1 MAVARA
7 NPKLSTLLRRLSQ
20 NKCLSA
26 HSDFNLSTRSS
37 SQQHHHSI
45 DEFAAVGLKEFPRP
59 REYGFRPDLSTLGK
73 VFVKYHTDGGE
84 EQFCKFRNECSVDR
98 NSSASTSGEIE
109 WEKFGCHPMH
119 QRHGRHKT
127 YSHQGIVVPG
137 DQFVGGGL
145 ELGLSSSSSPFSNL
159 RRRYAY
165 RSNSRKLETQLIVID
180 LKPFASL
187 QHHHCRSHSTSSNAK
202 VSSDEVE
209 ASEKKNNTN
218 APSAAVVS
226 WIENVLP
233 KQLQPFAHLARL
245 DKPIGTWLL
254 AWPCFW

>member
-26 HSDFNLSTRSS
+26 HSDFYLSRRSS
-37 SQQHHHSI
+37 SQQHHSI
-45 DEFAAVGLKEFPRP
+45 DELAAVGLKEFPQP
-59 REYGFRPDLSTLGK
+59 REYGFRPDLSTLER
-73 VFVKYHTDGGE
+73 VFVKYHTHAGE
-84 EQFCKFRNECSVDR
+84 EQFSKFRDECSADR
-98 NSSASTSGEIE
+98 NSFASTSGEIE

-119 QRHGRHKT
+119 QRHGRQKT
-127 YSHQGIVVPG
+127 YSHQGIVVSD
-137 DQFVGGGL
+137 DQFVGGL
-145 ELGLSSSSSPFSNL
+145 ELGLGLSSSSPFSNL

-165 RSNSRKLETQLIVID
+165 PSNSRKLETQLIVFD

-187 QHHHCRSHSTSSNAK
+187 QHHCRSYSTSSNAK

-209 ASEKKNNTN
+209 ATEKSNTK

>member
-26 HSDFNLSTRSS
+26 HSDFYLSRRNS
-37 SQQHHHSI
+37 SQQHHSI
-45 DEFAAVGLKEFPRP
+45 DELAAVGLKEFPTP
-59 REYGFRPDLSTLGK
+59 REYGFRPDLSTLGG
-73 VFVKYHTDGGE
+73 VFVNNHTDAGE
-84 EQFCKFRNECSVDR
+84 EEFSKFRNECSADK
-98 NSSASTSGEIE
+98 NSFASTSGEIE
-109 WEKFGCHPMH
+109 WGKFGCPPMH
-119 QRHGRHKT
+119 QRHGKQRT
-127 YSHQGIVVPG
+127 YYHQGIVVPD
-137 DQFVGGGL
+137 DQFVGGLG
-145 ELGLSSSSSPFSNL
+145 LGLSSSFPFSNL
-159 RRRYAY
+159 RRRYVY
-165 RSNSRKLETQLIVID
+165 PSDSRKLETQLIVFD
-180 LKPFASL
+180 LTPFASS
-187 QHHHCRSHSTSSNAK
+187 QHHCRSYSTSSDAK

-209 ASEKKNNTN
+209 VTEKNNTK